1 MGNLNDEASQKS
13 NFTSSGLQQ
22 LVQAVNELIKS
33 GLMLS
38 ELSVTDDLLLQI
50 ESNLNNPQV
59 DQRIK
64 LEPLAEILTSL
75 TIPQLTALGK
85 LATKS
90 IRKVNLEDVNCI
102 DVSQNPFYNLAK
114 ELEASVGSQTNE
126 SELPSILRDLLKS
139 CKSIS
144 KKFSG

>member
-1 MGNLNDEASQKS
+1 
-13 NFTSSGLQQ
+13 
-22 LVQAVNELIKS
+22 
-33 GLMLS
+33 
-38 ELSVTDDLLLQI
+38 
-50 ESNLNNPQV
+50 
-59 DQRIK
+59 
-64 LEPLAEILTSL
+64 
-75 TIPQLTALGK
+75 LTALGK

-102 DVSQNPFYNLAK
+102 DVAQNPFYHLAK

-144 KKFSG
+144 KKFSE

>member
-1 MGNLNDEASQKS
+1 MSNLNDEASQKS

-75 TIPQLTALGK
+75 TIP
-85 LATKS
+85 
-90 IRKVNLEDVNCI
+90 
-102 DVSQNPFYNLAK
+102 
-114 ELEASVGSQTNE
+114 
-126 SELPSILRDLLKS
+126 
-139 CKSIS
+139 
-144 KKFSG
+144 